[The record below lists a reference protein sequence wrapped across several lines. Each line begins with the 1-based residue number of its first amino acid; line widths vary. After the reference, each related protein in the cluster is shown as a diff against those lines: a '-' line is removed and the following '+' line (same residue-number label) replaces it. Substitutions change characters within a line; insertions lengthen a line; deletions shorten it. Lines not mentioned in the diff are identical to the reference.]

1 MLTSFSTVR
10 SHQRRVV
17 IQRVELVRAGSCD
30 EPQKRTVDLVVQ
42 FVPLAHH
49 HLENARH
56 IGDRAQMAAAENWE
70 LADVEDRRSI
80 VNSRFE
86 HVDVDLSARSIT
98 NIKLELWTEL
108 SMQLSTATDIIFWW
122 PRRELNP
129 RHSV

>member
-1 MLTSFSTVR
+1 M
-10 SHQRRVV
+10 

-56 IGDRAQMAAAENWE
+56 IGDRAQMAAAENRE
-70 LADVEDRRSI
+70 IADAAEQRALI
-80 VNSRFE
+80 NSLFISLT
-86 HVDVDLSARSIT
+86 VDLPSKLLT
-98 NIKLELWTEL
+98 GIKLKPWAEFA
-108 SMQLSTATDIIFWW
+108 MQLAAGNKRVAEW